1 MNFEFWEAVVN
12 LIFLTVFDSPVW
24 DFDSAG
30 TPPGADSSSSEGGG
44 ADVQADVGAAGEGG
58 DQAPPQTIPY

>member
-1 MNFEFWEAVVN
+1 MIFEFWGAVVN

-30 TPPGADSSSSEGGG
+30 TPPGADSSGPEGGG

-58 DQAPPQTIPY
+58 DQAPPQTIPI